1 MQGPSFW
8 FWVLMLRASGVYHFA
23 RRKCFLQCLRFCASF
38 EWRTATLR
46 PFAVLWGMKSYPLKK
61 LEYISHEIFGFLSWT
76 NFRISCPNFIQNPV
90 SRTFSLPWFSMVVLG
105 AKPFLSGMDTSVLT
119 WLSLTPRQLAR
130 VSLAGRTFG
139 WSVRSSPFGGLVAKN
154 PNRLTTDIWTPRWAA
169 RTSHRLMKML
179 APMKCNF
186 NRTMKSVKLG
196 RAGNPFKKIVFD
208 VVFVWS
214 MGKYN

>member
-1 MQGPSFW
+1 MLPAMFALLC
-8 FWVLMLRASGVYHFA
+8 FIWVTDRDP
-23 RRKCFLQCLRFCASF
+23 
-38 EWRTATLR
+38 ATLCCIMGDEIL
-46 PFAVLWGMKSYPLKK
+46 PSKK
-61 LEYISHEIFGFLSWT
+61 TGIYKPW
-76 NFRISCPNFIQNPV
+76 NFRIPVMNQFSDVMPKMFIQNPV

-186 NRTMKSVKLG
+186 NRTMKSVKFARRGEPL
-196 RAGNPFKKIVFD
+196 
-208 VVFVWS
+208 
-214 MGKYN
+214 